1 MKFEVYLASVAG
13 TSKHVV
19 ELEKNGSAHKISLD
33 GQPVDADVIL
43 TAPNAVSVILNG
55 NGAAFEFQIVPSP
68 EGAYTLQTG
77 SHEFH
82 AEVRDPRS
90 WRARKP
96 GALEAEGRQ
105 QILAPMPGKVIRIL
119 VKVGDE
125 VEAGQGLIVVEAMK
139 MQNEIR
145 SPKKGK
151 VERLQAKEGQAVNA
165 GDILAWVD

>member
-1 MKFEVYLASVAG
+1 MKFEVHLDSVTG
-13 TSKHVV
+13 KTKHVV
-19 ELEKNGSAHKISLD
+19 DLEKDGSSYKVSLD

-43 TAPNAVSVILNG
+43 AAPNAVSVLLNG
-55 NGAAFEFQIVPSP
+55 TAFEIHIAPSLD
-68 EGAYTLQTG
+68 GTYKLQTG
-77 SHEFH
+77 PHEFQ
-82 AEVRDPRS
+82 ADVRDPRA
-90 WRARKP
+90 WRGRKQ

-105 QILAPMPGKVIRIL
+105 QIIAPMPGKVIRLL